1 MLYSRALMK
10 KLGVK
15 FAKGKIQKTSFFV
28 PQCFKFMRENLAA
41 ANANIPT

>member
-1 MLYSRALMK
+1 MK

-28 PQCFKFMRENLAA
+28 PNVSNAMRENLAA